1 MIEALLCATM
11 LGVAPVVPILP
22 AQDEEPSADSGLEV
36 EALASPASSNSALPN
51 LSLGGDGKVRLSWVD
66 REGEELGI
74 LRFAVLEESGWSAPL
89 EIVRGTDLFLNW
101 ADFPSVAALE
111 SGVLMAH
118 WLRNTEEDYCY
129 NAEFAL
135 SSDGGA
141 TWSET
146 RTLHD
151 DMGEAEHG
159 FVSIVPMDTE
169 RFGAIWLDGRDTVG
183 KGPGEGDFAL
193 YFRTIS
199 ASGELGEEQVLDHR
213 VCSCCQTSLAVNS
226 SGGLLATY
234 RDRSLD
240 EVRDIYQRA
249 YNPFVAGHWGCYSG
263 PRPVHADGWRIEGC
277 PVNGPRSSIAGDG
290 ASGVT
295 AWFTGAG
302 EGGGDVRVAFA
313 TNWISDKEGYG
324 LPIKID
330 NESAIGRVDVVF
342 VDADSVI
349 VTWLED
355 VGDARAEWRA
365 RRVWKDGRMA
375 QPLAIAGVPSTRGAG
390 FLRMVKTG
398 GEQPEQVAAWTSV
411 TKEHPG
417 GQVLTAKLRVK

>member
-1 MIEALLCATM
+1 MLELLLVGAC
-11 LGVAPVVPILP
+11 LSVLP
-22 AQDEEPSADSGLEV
+22 ATEVEDESGLGV

-66 REGEELGI
+66 REGEKLGI
-74 LRFAVLEESGWSAPL
+74 LRFAVLEESGWSAPR

-135 SSDGGA
+135 SSDGGV
-141 TWSET
+141 TWSEP
-146 RTLHD
+146 RTLHED
-151 DMGEAEHG
+151 TGEAEHG
-159 FVSIVPMDTE
+159 FVSIVPMDSE

-183 KGPGEGDFAL
+183 KEPGEGEFAL
-193 YFRTIS
+193 YSRIIN
-199 ASGELGEEQVLDHR
+199 AAGELSEEQVLDSR
-213 VCSCCQTSLAVNS
+213 VCSCCQTSLVADAQGV
-226 SGGLLATY
+226 LLATY
-234 RDRSLD
+234 RDRSMD
-240 EVRDIYQRA
+240 EVRDISQQTR
-249 YNPFVAGHWGCYSG
+249 NPFHSEHWRDSQTL
-263 PRPVHADGWRIEGC
+263 VHADGWQIEGC
-277 PVNGPRSSIAGDG
+277 PVNGPRG
-290 ASGVT
+290 AFSQTGETGTQSEQTAT

-302 EGGGDVRVAFA
+302 EGGGDVRLAFA
-313 TNWISDKEGYG
+313 DVVFGAATYG
-324 LPIKID
+324 SPIKID

-342 VDADSVI
+342 ADADSVI

-355 VGDARAEWRA
+355 IGDARAEWRA

-390 FLRMVKTG
+390 FLRMVSTG
-398 GEQPEQVAAWTSV
+398 GEQPEQVVAWTSI

-417 GQVLTAKLRVK
+417 GQVMTAKLRVK